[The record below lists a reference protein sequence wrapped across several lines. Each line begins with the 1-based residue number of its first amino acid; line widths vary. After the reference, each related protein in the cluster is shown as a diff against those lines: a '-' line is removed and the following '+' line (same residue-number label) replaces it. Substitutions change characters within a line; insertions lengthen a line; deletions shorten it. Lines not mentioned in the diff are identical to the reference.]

1 DTLVE
6 EGVDGLLFE
15 TYYDLEELTNIV
27 TTTRRKYDI
36 PIIAQLTASNTNYL
50 VDGTEIN
57 KALQQLVACG
67 ANVVGLNCHHG
78 PRHMQRSFSHIEL
91 PETAYLSCY
100 PNASL
105 LDIENSEFKYSD
117 NAQYFGDVA
126 QEL

>member
-1 DTLVE
+1 MVSEEELPLSTIQYHENQIDTLVE

-57 KALQQLVACG
+57 KALRLVA
-67 ANVVGLNCHHG
+67 
-78 PRHMQRSFSHIEL
+78 PM
-91 PETAYLSCY
+91 
-100 PNASL
+100 L
-105 LDIENSEFKYSD
+105 LD
-117 NAQYFGDVA
+117 
-126 QEL
+126 